1 MKRLITYLINNFQD
15 IRTVILF
22 LISAVILILLFP
34 YQSKFR
40 YEFQKGKPWMH
51 DEYIAPFDFPVYK
64 AEAEVT
70 AQRDSILK
78 EFKPYFRLDKEVMT
92 KQMQLYKRA
101 FDEKWKE
108 RNAGVETTDTL
119 KRNQYY
125 QFAGDLLRFV
135 YNKGVVSSNEILDR
149 GNQGNQMLVI
159 LRDQVAEDQLFSEV
173 FTPKTA
179 YEYVIHEVSV
189 ISDSI
194 PERIDREFFQSLNI
208 NEFLIPNLFYDEETS
223 SQVKQELVNQVSL
236 TKGMVQ
242 SGERI
247 ISRGDLVTDQKFR
260 ILESLKREYEL
271 NMGLSDK
278 FNLTILG
285 KILLSVIS
293 MLVLYLFLYSFRPE
307 VLQSFAKLSFILLF
321 LLLIATLSSFT
332 IRYEVL
338 SLYVLPFAIVP
349 IIIKSFFDARLAMFI
364 HLLTV
369 LIVGFWAPNGFE
381 FVFLNI
387 IVGIVAIFSLTNSYR
402 RGILF
407 VTAVLIIV
415 SYSVVFFAFS
425 ILQEGRLEKI
435 DYKLF
440 LWFGGNGLLVL
451 AAYLL
456 IFVFEKAFGF
466 LSDSTLF
473 ELSDSNQPLLRELA
487 EKAPGTFQHSLQVAN
502 LAEEVIF
509 QIGGNALLIRVGALY
524 HDIGK
529 MDKPQYF
536 IENQSSDHNPHDD
549 IDFEQSA
556 EIIIGHVHKGVEIA
570 KKHKL
575 PQPIVDFIRSHHGT
589 TVVQYFYRSF
599 LIQHPDEEAELSRFI
614 YPGPKPYTKEQA
626 VMMMADSVEASS
638 RSLKTKDEKSLEGL
652 VNHIIDDQV
661 KQGQFDQANI
671 TFRDMNKI
679 REILISKLINIY
691 HVRIEYPTVNR

>member
-1 MKRLITYLINNFQD
+1 MRRLVTYLINNYKD
-15 IRTVILF
+15 IRTVSLF
-22 LISAVILILLFP
+22 LVSAIILILLFP
-34 YQSKFR
+34 YESKFR

-51 DEYIAPFDFPVYK
+51 DEYIAPFDFPIYK
-64 AEAEVT
+64 TESEVT

-78 EFKPYFRLDKEVMT
+78 EFKPYFRFDKEIMT
-92 KQMQLYKRA
+92 SQLMQYQKA

-108 RNAGVETTDTL
+108 WNADPKPADSI
-119 KRNQYY
+119 KRKQYF
-125 QFAGDLLRFV
+125 QFAADLLTFV

-149 GNQGNQMLVI
+149 GNKDNQMLVI
-159 LRDQVAEDQLFSEV
+159 LRDQLAEDQQISEV

-179 YEYVIHEVSV
+179 YEYVIKEVAD
-189 ISDSI
+189 ITDSI
-194 PERIDREFFQSLNI
+194 PERIDKEFFQSLNI
-208 NEFLIPNLFYDEETS
+208 NEFMIPNLVYDEETS
-223 SQVKQELVNQVSL
+223 SRVKQELIDQISY

-247 ISRGDLVTDQKFR
+247 ISRGDLVTNEKFL
-260 ILESLKREYEL
+260 ILESLKREYEA
-271 NMGLSDK
+271 NMGFSDN
-278 FNLTILG
+278 FNLTALG
-285 KILLSVIS
+285 KILLSIIS
-293 MLVLYLFLYSFRPE
+293 MMVLYFFLYSFRPE
-307 VLQSFAKLSFILLF
+307 VLESFAKISFVLLF
-321 LLLIATLSSFT
+321 ILLIATISSLT
-332 IRYEVL
+332 IRYNVL

-349 IIIKSFFDARLAMFI
+349 IIMRTFFDARIALFI
-364 HLLTV
+364 HLLTT

-407 VTAVLIIV
+407 VTAVLIIFT
-415 SYSVVFFAFS
+415 YSTVFFAFS
-425 ILQEGRLEKI
+425 ILQEGRLDKI

-451 AAYLL
+451 AAYPL
-456 IFVFEKAFGF
+456 IFIFEKAFGF

-529 MDKPQYF
+529 ITKPQYF
-536 IENQSSDHNPHDD
+536 IENLITDQNPHDD
-549 IDFEQSA
+549 LEFEQSA

-570 KKHKL
+570 KKHNL
-575 PQPIVDFIRSHHGT
+575 PQPIIDFVRTHHGT

-599 LIQHPDEEAELSRFI
+599 IKKHPKEEAELSRFT
-614 YPGPKPYTKEQA
+614 YPGPKPSTREQA
-626 VMMMADSVEASS
+626 VLMMADSVEASS
-638 RSLKTKDEKSLEGL
+638 RSLRTKDEKTLEDL
-652 VNHIIDDQV
+652 VNNIIDDQV
-661 KQGQFDQANI
+661 KQGQFDQADI
-671 TFRDMNKI
+671 SFRDVNKI
-679 REILISKLINIY
+679 KEILISKLLNIY
-691 HVRIEYPTVNR
+691 HIRIEYPEKP